1 MKKKTKRINQTYFVI
16 FAVAL
21 AVIFS
26 VLAVKYSSDGYM
38 PVHGTVAATVTTTEP
53 TIEEITEP
61 YVTSKAVI
69 RSAGDILIHNPVH
82 RAAKKP
88 DGTYDFSNIFT
99 NLEKVIKGC
108 DYFVI
113 NLETTLGGT
122 DGREISGYP
131 LFNSPDVLVKNLKD
145 AGVDCLLTANNH
157 SYDSFSSGFLRT
169 IDIIEKNRLDYTG
182 TRKDETDSKF
192 LIKDINGIKF
202 GFICYTYE
210 TGATSGYDKALNG
223 MNMNNEIAPLINS
236 FDYYNLD
243 SFYTEFDEQIKL
255 MKKQGAEVIAAYMH
269 WGDEY
274 KLTEN
279 SYQRAMAQ
287 KLCDMGVDV
296 IVGGHPHVVEPVDLI
311 TSTDGKRKTVCLY
324 SMGNIVSNQ
333 RRDRMNLNTGHTE
346 DGLVFEMTFTKY
358 SDGRVEFTSIDTI
371 PTWVHLYT
379 QNGKSVYSIVPLN
392 GNLDKKAEKLGLNK
406 TSSGLSQ
413 AKKSYERT
421 MEIVEEG
428 TKECNKYL
436 KKQKGR
442 KLHLMG

>member
-1 MKKKTKRINQTYFVI
+1 MKKKTKVKRINQTYFVI
-16 FAVAL
+16 FTVAIAVL
-21 AVIFS
+21 LS
-26 VLAVKYSSDGYM
+26 VFAVKYSSDGYL
-38 PVHGTVAATVTTTEP
+38 PAQGTVATTVTTTEP
-53 TIEEITEP
+53 TTEEITEP
-61 YVTSKAVI
+61 YVTSTAVI

-82 RAAKKP
+82 RAAKQS

-99 NLEKVIKGC
+99 NLEKVIGGC

-131 LFNSPDVLVKNLKD
+131 LFNSPDVLVDNLKD

-169 IDIIEKNRLDYTG
+169 IDIIEKNKLDYTG
-182 TRKDETDSKF
+182 TRKEETDPKF
-192 LIKDINGIKF
+192 LIKEINGIKF

-236 FDYYNLD
+236 FDYYDLD

-279 SYQRAMAQ
+279 SYQREMAQ
-287 KLCDMGVDV
+287 EICDMGVDV

-311 TSTDGKRKTVCLY
+311 TSTDGKHKTVCLY

-333 RRDRMNLNTGHTE
+333 RRNRMRLNTGHTE

-358 SDGRVEFTSIDTI
+358 SDGTVIFDSIDSI

-379 QNGKSVYSIVPLN
+379 ESGRSVYSIVPLN
-392 GNLDKKAEKLGLNK
+392 GNLDKKAEKLGLTK
-406 TSSGLSQ
+406 TSGGLSE
-413 AKKSYERT
+413 AKKSYDRT
-421 MEIVEEG
+421 MKIVEEG
-428 TKECNKYL
+428 TKECNEYL
-436 KKQKGR
+436 KSQKR
-442 KLHLMG
+442 P